1 LAAAGLAVVLLRRPT
16 EGLAQTALPLPLPQ
30 GATVVTTLSFPGGER
45 ESFMNVK
52 EVSPKGTR
60 WTWNLVEI
68 RAQGDTVKEELA
80 FVESTDDVADA
91 FRILTFHGKEGP
103 VEHPGYTM
111 MAVSR
116 AVYRRLR
123 ATGVDSFQVME
134 LAPPAGSG
142 PAAQLVEGL
151 LGRRRW
157 VPVRW
162 RGTLAVTTPATA
174 PFSLLVNGRRQEV
187 SALHLRG
194 NFAAKGRRFEPEVWV
209 LADSAYPLL
218 LKWIGHS
225 AQPSNVYQTVRVDF
239 PPAGSEVAASGGR
252 QSGDLEG
259 ALSSECRV
267 ELPGIYFAFNS
278 AVLDP
283 ASDRTIGVLA
293 EVLGRHPDWIA
304 TIEGH
309 TDSIGTPAANQTLS
323 EQRAAA
329 VRERLVGTHKVD
341 PSRLYST
348 GYGSG
353 KPRES
358 NATIEGRARNRRVE
372 LVRHCRRVRAIPSR
386 VLGMRRPRC
395 RSWGVTPS

>member
-1 LAAAGLAVVLLRRPT
+1 VIAPRLLAAAGLAAAALRGPDDAC
-16 EGLAQTALPLPLPQ
+16 AQAAIPLPLPQ
-30 GATVVTTLSFPGGER
+30 GSTVTTTLSFPEGER

-52 EVSPKGTR
+52 EVSPAGTR

-68 RAQGDTVKEELA
+68 HTQGDTLKQELA
-80 FVESTDDVADA
+80 FVEGTADVAEA
-91 FRILTFHGKEGP
+91 FRIRTFHDSEGA

-123 ATGVDSFQVME
+123 ATGADTFQVME
-134 LAPPAGSG
+134 LAPPANSG
-142 PAAQLVEGL
+142 PAGQVVEGL

-162 RGTLAVTTPATA
+162 AGRLTVATPGTTPF
-174 PFSLLVNGRRQEV
+174 PLLVNGRRQEV
-187 SALHLRG
+187 PALHLRG
-194 NFAAKGRRFEPEVWV
+194 KFAAKGRRFEPEIWV

-218 LKWIGHS
+218 LRWIGHS
-225 AQPSNVYQTVRVDF
+225 AQPTNVYQTVRVDF
-239 PPAGSEVAASGGR
+239 TLGSELTASGGK

-259 ALSSECRV
+259 ALKSVCRV

-283 ASDRTIGVLA
+283 ASDRTIAALA
-293 EVLGRHPDWIA
+293 EVLGRHPDWVA

-309 TDSIGTPAANQTLS
+309 TDSVGTSAANQTLS

-329 VRERLVGTHKVD
+329 VRERLVGTHEVD
-341 PSRLYST
+341 PSRLSSA

-358 NATIEGRARNRRVE
+358 NETIEGRARNRRVE
-372 LVRHCRRVRAIPSR
+372 LVR
-386 VLGMRRPRC
+386 RC
-395 RSWGVTPS
+395 